1 MERGDKESGSL
12 LPPIMLQCGTLLSSN
27 FLPHGF
33 FVLVGPD
40 LAGHH
45 VAELGELDLPGPVSV
60 ELVDHLQQ
68 LRLGGIHPHG
78 PHQIRVIVSE
88 ILLFPKSEPHSVAQ
102 LPCGDGP
109 ATISV
114 KQIECLSEREES

>member
-1 MERGDKESGSL
+1 MERGDKESCSL
-12 LPPIMLQCGTLLSSN
+12 LYSTPVQCCTISILSSN

-33 FVLVGPD
+33 LVVIRAD

-45 VAELGELDLPGPVSV
+45 VTELGKLDLPGPVSV

-68 LRLGGIHPHG
+68 LRLGGVHPHG
-78 PHQIRVIVSE
+78 PHG
-88 ILLFPKSEPHSVAQ
+88 VAQ
-102 LPCGDGP
+102 LSGGDCA

-114 KQIECLSEREES
+114 KQVECLSERDQRTGS

>member
-12 LPPIMLQCGTLLSSN
+12 LSPIMLQCGTLLSSN

-68 LRLGGIHPHG
+68 LCLSGVHPHG
-78 PHQIRVIVSE
+78 PHGVS
-88 ILLFPKSEPHSVAQ
+88 Q
-102 LPCGDGP
+102 LSGGDCS
-109 ATISV
+109 ASISV
-114 KQIECLSEREES
+114 KQVECLSEREES